1 MDIGNQL
8 RKLLEQ
14 DGITQKQ
21 LAKDLNISTTTL
33 NGYVKNRRQ
42 PDANTVIRLASYFH
56 TTTDFI
62 YGLTTIREPMESP
75 YNMDEQNLVN
85 IYRSIPEDKRS
96 LFMETGKTFSSF
108 IDE

>member
-1 MDIGNQL
+1 MDIGSQL

-42 PDANTVIRLASYFH
+42 PDANTVIRLASYFN

-62 YGLTTIREPMESP
+62 YGLTTLREPMASP
-75 YNMDEQNLVN
+75 YNADERHLVN
-85 IYRSIPEDKRS
+85 IYPNIPEDKKS
-96 LFMETGKTFSSF
+96 LFMETGKTFSNF
-108 IDE
+108 VDE

>member
-1 MDIGNQL
+1 MDIGSQL

-42 PDANTVIRLASYFH
+42 PDANTVIRLASYFN

-62 YGLTTIREPMESP
+62 YGLTTLREPMASP
-75 YNMDEQNLVN
+75 CKYL
-85 IYRSIPEDKRS
+85 PEYS
-96 LFMETGKTFSSF
+96 
-108 IDE
+108 

>member
-1 MDIGNQL
+1 MDIGSQL

-42 PDANTVIRLASYFH
+42 PDANTVIRLASQ
-56 TTTDFI
+56 
-62 YGLTTIREPMESP
+62 
-75 YNMDEQNLVN
+75 YNNRFYLWSNNV
-85 IYRSIPEDKRS
+85 
-96 LFMETGKTFSSF
+96 TGADG
-108 IDE
+108 IAL